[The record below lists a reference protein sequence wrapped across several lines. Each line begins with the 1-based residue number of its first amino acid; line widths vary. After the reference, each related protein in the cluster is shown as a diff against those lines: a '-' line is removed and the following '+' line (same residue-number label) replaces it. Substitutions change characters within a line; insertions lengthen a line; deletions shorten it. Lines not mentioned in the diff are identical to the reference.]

1 MKHWLWPA
9 IYLLAINLAAFILF
23 AVDKARARRHGRR
36 IPERTLLLM
45 AGPGGSAGASCCRLP
60 ERACAAALPAAP
72 LLTGAGR
79 TARPAR
85 AKRHPQVRGPIVIAL
100 TPITDRS
107 TYNT

>member
-45 AGPGGSAGASCCRLP
+45 AGLGGSAGALAGLRLY
-60 ERACAAALPAAP
+60 RHKTKKNKFRFGLP
-72 LLTGAGR
+72 LLLLIQLLLLFLLLEWR
-79 TARPAR
+79 
-85 AKRHPQVRGPIVIAL
+85 IF
-100 TPITDRS
+100 
-107 TYNT
+107 